1 MESLIRNL
9 YYNKLSMK
17 KLLTILLLLPLL
29 IFAQVPQGVGYQGVA
44 TDAAG
49 FELINQSIS
58 IRASILSNSATGTIE
73 WQEIH
78 NTSTDTFGLF
88 NLTIGQGTTTG
99 NGAQANFADISWGAS
114 THFLRIEMD
123 VNGGSNYSFMGT
135 NQLMSVPY
143 ALYAENA
150 NINYD
155 SISTL
160 LSNDSTFITTVS
172 GGIGGGCDFKYP
184 DGLDGE
190 YITESIN
197 PNDINQNNYIVPAGK
212 TLYINTIWKSP
223 AGNSINFTINGIELL
238 SGSMNTDNGGS
249 IISPFILNAGDVL
262 EGTISFNGILITNS
276 NITSITHSL
285 SNLGQNTDY
294 VVPSGKSLHIT
305 QVNSSLAVNGIGLIL
320 SSNDQGY
327 YYNLSLANV
336 ISVAAGDIISGLQYN
351 DAFNGYL
358 ADENYFSDCGGGG
371 GSTST
376 VDSSYI
382 DSLVQFYSSGGGGG
396 CDLKFPEGVN
406 GESITVALNT
416 GTSYTVPSG
425 KRLYITTKYGGNNT
439 MNINGVDIQTYEG
452 ELHLPL
458 VANSGDIISPTYSTI
473 NINGILVNESS
484 NLQAI
489 STILYSGTSYT
500 VPFGKRLY
508 ITAKYGG
515 NNIMNIN
522 GIDIQTYESNFHLHI
537 IANAGDIVAPT
548 YSQININGYLVDDNY
563 FADCG
568 GASSSSTINSLNNY
582 GFQNFISDSIF
593 IVPSG
598 VNTLYINLN
607 SARGGDGQNTN
618 VLQSNGGGSI
628 QYNLY
633 GCPGGN
639 SLSVDLIL
647 NCNEGDSIAINFGSP
662 GIQPQLQTVSNIY
675 QSASSAGSDGGTLKL
690 YINSLNILDIS
701 GGEGGAGITFNGMNF
716 SCWNLPGNDGEI
728 IYRSE
733 YSTYPVFVIS
743 SKISALENVATIKY

>member
-1 MESLIRNL
+1 MSSSLSFPLPI
-9 YYNKLSMK
+9 Y
-17 KLLTILLLLPLL
+17 LLCSK
-29 IFAQVPQGVGYQGVA
+29 F
-44 TDAAG
+44 
-49 FELINQSIS
+49 
-58 IRASILSNSATGTIE
+58 
-73 WQEIH
+73 
-78 NTSTDTFGLF
+78 
-88 NLTIGQGTTTG
+88 
-99 NGAQANFADISWGAS
+99 
-114 THFLRIEMD
+114 
-123 VNGGSNYSFMGT
+123 YS
-135 NQLMSVPY
+135 S
-143 ALYAENA
+143 
-150 NINYD
+150 
-155 SISTL
+155 
-160 LSNDSTFITTVS
+160 
-172 GGIGGGCDFKYP
+172 GIGGGCD
-184 DGLDGE
+184 
-190 YITESIN
+190 IN
-197 PNDINQNNYIVPAGK
+197 
-212 TLYINTIWKSP
+212 
-223 AGNSINFTINGIELL
+223 
-238 SGSMNTDNGGS
+238 
-249 IISPFILNAGDVL
+249 
-262 EGTISFNGILITNS
+262 
-276 NITSITHSL
+276 
-285 SNLGQNTDY
+285 
-294 VVPSGKSLHIT
+294 
-305 QVNSSLAVNGIGLIL
+305 
-320 SSNDQGY
+320 
-327 YYNLSLANV
+327 
-336 ISVAAGDIISGLQYN
+336 
-351 DAFNGYL
+351 
-358 ADENYFSDCGGGG
+358 
-371 GSTST
+371 
-376 VDSSYI
+376 
-382 DSLVQFYSSGGGGG
+382 
-396 CDLKFPEGVN
+396 FPEGVN

-522 GIDIQTYESNFHLHI
+522 GIDIQSYESNFHQHI
-537 IANAGDIVAPT
+537 IANAGDVVAPT
-548 YSQININGYLVDDNY
+548 YNTININGYLVDENY
-563 FADCG
+563 FADFG
-568 GASSSSTINSLNNY
+568 GGSSSSTINSLNNN

-675 QSASSAGSDGGTLKL
+675 QSASSGGSDGGTLKL

-733 YSTYPVFVIS
+733 YSSYPVFVIS
-743 SKISALENVATIKY
+743 SKISALENIATIKY